1 MPLLHRFASY
11 GATILAC
18 AFALLLRCLFR
29 PLFDEQAS
37 LLVLIAVIMFSAWYG
52 GPGPGIF
59 ATGLGIL
66 AIIAWSL
73 PPFAGLTTTHRV
85 SMTMLGIFALEGLF
99 ISVLSGALHNSITE
113 RKQAEARLRLLVD
126 QLPVILWTTD
136 TDLRL
141 TSSHGAGLAQLAPE
155 TTGYQES
162 TFGADPTAP
171 ITAQQ
176 CGLQGEPLHDG
187 AGALDI
193 TARNQDTEALQ
204 RFRVRLQILH
214 TIDQAML
221 AAHTSD
227 AIAAAALLQL
237 RHLVAFDQADLLMFD
252 RAANVA
258 HVLAT
263 LGVASALTVGDRLPL
278 DDFKAAC
285 GDTWD
290 ADHSATST
298 LAHGLMA
305 ILPTALRATGMQS
318 HLCAPLIAQQTIVGM
333 LILQVLRPIAFSSE
347 AFDIVREIGTR
358 LALSVRQTQLFEQVH
373 AGRTRLQ
380 ALSGRLVEVQEA
392 ERRQI
397 ARELHDEI
405 GQELTGL
412 KFLLEMAEHS
422 VHIGQ
427 GAKLHEAHMLVANL
441 MARVRELSLNLR
453 PPMLDDLGLLPA
465 LIWHFDRYTAQ
476 TGIRV
481 SFHHDGIGRRF
492 LSAIETAA
500 YRIIQEALTNIARYA
515 DVCDATI
522 VVCLDDGVLR
532 LEVADRGRGFDP
544 QTVLHA
550 HTSNGLTSMHERA
563 VLAGGTL
570 TLESTPGAGTRL
582 VTTLPVDSRT
592 ERQSQERS

>member
-1 MPLLHRFASY
+1 MQIQQRAAMPLLHRFASY

-18 AFALLLRCLFR
+18 TFALLLRCLFG

-37 LLVLIAVIMFSAWYG
+37 LLVLIVVITFSAWYG
-52 GPGPGIF
+52 GPGLGIF

-73 PPFAGLTTTHRV
+73 PPFAALMTTHRV
-85 SMTMLGIFALEGLF
+85 SMAMLGIFALEGLF
-99 ISVLSGALHNSITE
+99 ISVLSGALH
-113 RKQAEARLRLLVD
+113 
-126 QLPVILWTTD
+126 
-136 TDLRL
+136 
-141 TSSHGAGLAQLAPE
+141 SS
-155 TTGYQES
+155 
-162 TFGADPTAP
+162 
-171 ITAQQ
+171 
-176 CGLQGEPLHDG
+176 
-187 AGALDI
+187 I
-193 TARNQDTEALQ
+193 TARNQDAEALQ

-252 RAANVA
+252 HAANA
-258 HVLAT
+258 AQVLAT
-263 LGVASALTVGDRLPL
+263 LGVASALAVGDRMPL

-285 GDTWD
+285 GDAWD

-305 ILPTALRATGMQS
+305 ILPTTLRATGMQS
-318 HLCAPLIAQQTIVGM
+318 HLCVPLMAQQTIVGM
-333 LILQVLRPIAFSSE
+333 LILQVIRPIAFSSE
-347 AFDIVREIGTR
+347 ALDIVREIGTR
-358 LALSVRQTQLFEQVH
+358 LALSVRQAQLFEQVH
-373 AGRTRLQ
+373 ASRARLQ

-427 GAKLHEAHMLVANL
+427 GAKLHEAQMLVANL

-453 PPMLDDLGLLPA
+453 PTMLDDLGLLPA

-492 LSAIETAA
+492 FSAIETAA

-515 DVCDATI
+515 DVRDATI
-522 VVCLDDGVLR
+522 VVCLDEGVLR
-532 LEVADRGRGFDP
+532 LEVADCGRGFDP

-563 VLAGGTL
+563 ALAGGTL

-582 VTTLPVDSRT
+582 VTTLPVDSRI
-592 ERQSQERS
+592 ERRRQERS

>member
-11 GATILAC
+11 SAAILAC
-18 AFALLLRCLFR
+18 AFALLLRCLFG

-37 LLVLIAVIMFSAWYG
+37 LLVLIAVITFSAWYG
-52 GPGPGIF
+52 GPGTGIF

-66 AIIAWSL
+66 TIIAWSL
-73 PPFAGLTTTHRV
+73 PPFAALMTTHRV
-85 SMTMLGIFALEGLF
+85 SMATLGIFALEGLF
-99 ISVLSGALHNSITE
+99 ISALSGALHSSIAK
-113 RKQAEARLRLLVD
+113 RKQAETMFRASEARLS
-126 QLPVILWTTD
+126 LPI
-136 TDLRL
+136 
-141 TSSHGAGLAQLAPE
+141 A
-155 TTGYQES
+155 
-162 TFGADPTAP
+162 
-171 ITAQQ
+171 AQQ
-176 CGLQGEPLHDG
+176 CAPQDEPLH
-187 AGALDI
+187 
-193 TARNQDTEALQ
+193 NQDAEVLQ

-221 AAHTSD
+221 AAHASD

-237 RHLVAFDQADLLMFD
+237 RPLVAFDQADLLMFD

-263 LGVASALTVGDRLPL
+263 LGVASALAVGDRMPL

-285 GDTWD
+285 GDAWD

-298 LAHGLMA
+298 LAHDLTA
-305 ILPTALRATGMQS
+305 ILPTELRTPGMQS
-318 HLCAPLIAQQTIVGM
+318 HLCAPLIAQQAIVGM
-333 LILQVLRPIAFSSE
+333 LILQVTRPIAFSSE
-347 AFDIVREIGTR
+347 ALDIVCEISSR
-358 LALSVRQTQLFEQVH
+358 LALSVHQAQLFEQV
-373 AGRTRLQ
+373 Q
-380 ALSGRLVEVQEA
+380 ALSGRLVEVQET

-412 KFLLEMAEHS
+412 KFLLEMAERD
-422 VHIGQ
+422 VHIAEG
-427 GAKLHEAHMLVANL
+427 GKLYEAHLLVANL
-441 MARVRELSLNLR
+441 TARVRELSLNLR
-453 PPMLDDLGLLPA
+453 PTMLDDLGLLPA
-465 LIWHFDRYTAQ
+465 LIWHFDRYTVQ

-481 SFHHDGIGRRF
+481 NFHHTGIGRRF
-492 LSAIETAA
+492 LAAIETAA

-515 DVCDATI
+515 DVRDATV
-522 VVCLDDGVLR
+522 VVCLDDSMLR

-544 QTVLHA
+544 RTVLHA

-582 VTTLPVDSRT
+582 VTTLPVDSRI
-592 ERQSQERS
+592 ERRRQERSS

>member
-18 AFALLLRCLFR
+18 AFALLLRCLFG

-37 LLVLIAVIMFSAWYG
+37 LLVLIAVITFSARYG

-73 PPFAGLTTTHRV
+73 PPFAALTTTHRV

-99 ISVLSGALHNSITE
+99 ISILSGALHNSITE

-126 QLPVILWTTD
+126 QIPVIMWTTD

-141 TSSHGAGLAQLAPE
+141 TSSHGAELAHLAPE
-155 TTGYQES
+155 PTGYQES
-162 TFGADPTAP
+162 TFYEPLGADPTAP

-193 TARNQDTEALQ
+193 TARN
-204 RFRVRLQILH
+204 RVRLQILH

-252 RAANVA
+252 RAANLA

-263 LGVASALTVGDRLPL
+263 LGVASALTVGDHMPL

-285 GDTWD
+285 GDAWD

-318 HLCAPLIAQQTIVGM
+318 HLCVPLIAQQTIVGM
-333 LILQVLRPIAFSSE
+333 LILQVIRPIAFSSE
-347 AFDIVREIGTR
+347 ALDIVREIGTR
-358 LALSVRQTQLFEQVH
+358 LALSVHQAQLFEQVH
-373 AGRTRLQ
+373 AGRARLQ

-453 PPMLDDLGLLPA
+453 PTVLDDLGLLPA

-492 LSAIETAA
+492 LAAIETAA

-515 DVCDATI
+515 DVRDATV

-532 LEVADRGRGFDP
+532 LEIADCGRGFDP

-582 VTTLPVDSRT
+582 VTTLPVDTRI
-592 ERQSQERS
+592 ERRSQERS